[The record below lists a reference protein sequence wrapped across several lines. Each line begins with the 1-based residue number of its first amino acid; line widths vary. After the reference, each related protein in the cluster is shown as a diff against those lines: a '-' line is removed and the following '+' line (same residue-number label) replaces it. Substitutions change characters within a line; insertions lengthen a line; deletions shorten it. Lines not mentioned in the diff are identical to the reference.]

1 MGLLL
6 TGNGAEHAEPL
17 AKPKSGEKKMTIED
31 VREMVA
37 AESEMDDAELIE
49 AFRAVYERT
58 PDAED
63 ERAGLHS
70 LIVAGI

>member
-1 MGLLL
+1 
-6 TGNGAEHAEPL
+6 
-17 AKPKSGEKKMTIED
+17 MTIED

-58 PDAED
+58 PDKED
-63 ERAGLHS
+63 ERAGLYS